1 MSNSLVSIILPSY
14 NHSHY
19 LTERLNS
26 IFNQTCKAIEV
37 IILDDAST
45 DSSVDILSEFKNHPK
60 VTHYL
65 INEQN
70 SGSPFLQ
77 WQKGLE
83 LAKGDYIWIAES
95 DDACELDFLSTQ
107 LECLAKS
114 EASIAVAKTLKYNNG
129 KSSTEINHPIFKT
142 NTSEFI
148 TTRHL
153 NFCPILNISACVF
166 INTKK
171 WSDHNE
177 FLKYRLIG
185 DRVFY
190 QEFFKEKKVVKNEKT
205 LSYFRKEQESVSSL
219 KYKSLDYFQRYFKE
233 HLKFL
238 NFVDRTQALTK
249 QEFNSYLNKFFARV
263 RDRLKRRQ
271 KLSLTYADIY
281 LSYFLNK
288 K

>member
-1 MSNSLVSIILPSY
+1 MNLISIILPSY
-14 NHSHY
+14 NHRSF
-19 LTERLNS
+19 LKERLDS
-26 IFNQTCKAIEV
+26 IFNQIYQNFEL

-45 DSSVDILSEFKNHPK
+45 DSSFNILSEYKNHPK
-60 VTHYL
+60 VSHYL

-114 EASIAVAKTLKYNNG
+114 KASIAVAKTFKYNNG
-129 KSSTEINHPIFKT
+129 KTSTEINHPIFKT

-153 NFCPILNISACVF
+153 SFCPILNISACVF

-171 WSDHNE
+171 WSDYSE
-177 FLKYRLIG
+177 FSKYKLIG

-205 LSYFRKEQESVSSL
+205 KSYFRKEQESVSSL
-219 KYKSLDYFQRYFKE
+219 KYKSLNYFQRYFKE
-233 HLKFL
+233 HIKFIK
-238 NFVDRTQALTK
+238 FVDRTQALTK

-263 RDRLKRRQ
+263 RDRLKSRQ

-281 LSYFLNK
+281 LTYFLNK

>member
-1 MSNSLVSIILPSY
+1 MIKVSVIVPSY

-114 EASIAVAKTLKYNNG
+114 QASIAVAKTLKYNNA
-129 KSSTEINHPIFKT
+129 KSSTEINHPIFMT

-171 WSDHNE
+171 WSDRSE

-205 LSYFRKEQESVSSL
+205 QSYFRKEQESVSSL
-219 KYKSLDYFQRYFKE
+219 KYKSLNYFQRYFKE
-233 HLKFL
+233 HLKFIK
-238 NFVDRTQALTK
+238 FVDRTQVLTK

-263 RDRLKRRQ
+263 RDRLNKRQ
-271 KLSLTYADIY
+271 KLSLSYADIY
-281 LSYFLNK
+281 LTYFLNK

>member
-1 MSNSLVSIILPSY
+1 MKSLISILLPSY
-14 NHSHY
+14 NHSKF
-19 LTERLNS
+19 LKERLDS
-26 IFNQTCKAIEV
+26 IFNQTYQNFEL

-77 WQKGLE
+77 WQKGLD

-95 DDACELDFLSTQ
+95 DDACELDFPSTQ

-114 EASIAVAKTLKYNNG
+114 QASIAVAKTLKYNNA

-171 WSDHNE
+171 WSNHSE

-205 LSYFRKEQESVSSL
+205 QSYFRKEQESVSSL
-219 KYKSLDYFQRYFKE
+219 KYKSLNYFQRYFKE
-233 HLKFL
+233 HLKFIK
-238 NFVDRTQALTK
+238 FVDRTQVLTK

-263 RDRLKRRQ
+263 RDRLKKRQ

-281 LSYFLNK
+281 LKYFLNK